1 MTRDHNAKRAIRER
15 MRATGERYTQARSAL
30 LGSSAASPPVSPTPD
45 LRGGEMNIPEL
56 LEQLDRDGYA
66 VVRRVAS
73 HALVDDVGQWARRL
87 IDDELQWR
95 LDEAE
100 RRRAAGEAD
109 VRPFPRGMEG
119 RFHITVADPRSAQL
133 AADVVE
139 LATAMG
145 TRLFGRITIDACMP
159 GWGAHEG
166 LHDEL
171 TGPAPRIG
179 SWDGAVFIWPLTE
192 SWRGVRIVPGSHLED
207 PVFSERFAGAIAP
220 HPMEVH
226 IEAEPGDVV
235 IYSLHAWK
243 SATFNPADELRSEA
257 SLTFKRDAA
266 VSAAHAERWATA
278 NIRDADGPYDPGNTV
293 LPPRTS

>member
-1 MTRDHNAKRAIRER
+1 
-15 MRATGERYTQARSAL
+15 MRATGERYTQAKSAL
-30 LGSSAASPPVSPTPD
+30 LGSSAASPSVRSTPD
-45 LRGGEMNIPEL
+45 LHGGAMNIQQL
-56 LEQLDRDGYA
+56 LEQLDRDGYGI
-66 VVRRVAS
+66 VQSVAS
-73 HALVDDVGQWARRL
+73 PTLVNDLRQWARRL

-119 RFHITVADPRSAQL
+119 RFHITVDDPRSAQL
-133 AADVVE
+133 AEGVVE
-139 LATAMG
+139 LAAVIG
-145 TRLFGRITIDACMP
+145 TPLFGRITIDACMP

-171 TGPAPRIG
+171 TGPAPQIG
-179 SWDGAVFIWPLTE
+179 SWDGAVFIWPLTG
-192 SWRGVRIVPGSHLED
+192 SWRGLRIVPGSHLED

-220 HPMEVH
+220 HPLEVH
-226 IEAEPGDVV
+226 IEAQPGDVV

-243 SATFNPADELRSEA
+243 AATFNPTDELRSEV

-278 NIRDADGPYDPGNTV
+278 DIRDADGPYDPGNTV
-293 LPPRTS
+293 LPPPTS